1 MKSAIS
7 ISAVNKQF
15 GSKRAV
21 QDLNLEIPEGAL
33 YGVIGPNGA
42 GKSTTLRM
50 ILSILFPDS
59 GSIRVLG
66 HDSAL
71 KAKDQIGYLPEERG
85 VYKKMQVLEFLQH
98 MGILKGLGRADAK
111 AKALKWLDTVGLP
124 DVQKKRCEELSKG
137 MQQKIQFI
145 SAVIHDPELLI
156 LDEPF
161 SGLDPVNMRLLREL
175 VEAQHRKGTT
185 ILFSTHVMPQAE
197 EMCDHIVMLHQG
209 RKVLDNSLDEIKRQE
224 VVREILFE
232 PLHAESVVP
241 AQLAAVP
248 GIDGVEGKDRSYRL
262 KLVEGADLEQ
272 TVQALTRSV
281 VPARLELVRP
291 RLEDLFVSIVTG
303 SGQTEESV

>member
-1 MKSAIS
+1 MKTAIS
-7 ISAVNKQF
+7 ISAVNKHF

-21 QDLNLEIPEGAL
+21 QDLHLDIPEGAL

-71 KAKDQIGYLPEERG
+71 KAKDRIGYLPEERG
-85 VYKKMQVLEFLQH
+85 VYKKMPVLDFLQH

-111 AKALKWLDTVGLP
+111 TRALKWLDTVGLP
-124 DVQKKRCEELSKG
+124 DVPKKRCEELSKG

-197 EMCDHIVMLHQG
+197 DMCDHIVMLHQG

-232 PLHAESVVP
+232 PLHPGPDVA
-241 AQLAAVP
+241 AQLAAVI
-248 GIDGVEGKDRSYRL
+248 GIASLDAKERSYRL
-262 KLVEGADLEQ
+262 KLADNVDLEE
-272 TVQALTRSV
+272 TLKVLTGKI
-281 VPARLELVRP
+281 VPAKLELVRP

-303 SGQTEESV
+303 SGQLEESL

>member
-1 MKSAIS
+1 MKPAIS
-7 ISAVNKQF
+7 INAVNKQF
-15 GSKRAV
+15 GSKIAV
-21 QDLNLEIPEGAL
+21 QDLHLEVPQGAL

-59 GSIRVLG
+59 GSIQVLG
-66 HDSAL
+66 EDSAL
-71 KAKDQIGYLPEERG
+71 KAKDRIGYLPEERG
-85 VYKKMQVLEFLQH
+85 VYKKMQVLDFLQH
-98 MGILKGLGRADAK
+98 MGILKGLSRAGAK
-111 AKALKWLDTVGLP
+111 SLSLQWLETVGLP
-124 DVQKKRCEELSKG
+124 EVAKKRCEELSKG

-175 VEAQHRKGTT
+175 VEAQHRRGTT

-209 RKVLDNSLDEIKRQE
+209 QKVLDNSLDEIRKQE
-224 VVREILFE
+224 VVREIRLE
-232 PLHAESVVP
+232 PLHPGVDVASALQGAVGV
-241 AQLAAVP
+241 AGVKASDRGVIVQLAEAANL
-248 GIDGVEGKDRSYRL
+248 EATL
-262 KLVEGADLEQ
+262 KAI
-272 TVQALTRSV
+272 TQAV

-303 SGQTEESV
+303 SGQGVAA